1 MIRRYEDSKEFF
13 EKQLREKELEA
24 REYRS
29 VLLKCQRDGGTHNLQ
44 DEIDR
49 VVGRYGDS
57 GLAQNEEY

>member
-1 MIRRYEDSKEFF
+1 MVDVREI
-13 EKQLREKELEA
+13 LREFQRLQEKEMEA

-29 VLLKCQRDGGTHNLQ
+29 VLLKCQSEGGTHNLQ
-44 DEIDR
+44 DEIDK